1 MTEMPM
7 GGDVPPQESYSHK
20 DLDAEALIDFLIQ
33 NLGMDYQEAKT
44 LVTHHKTK
52 EMGEKSRKKTPK
64 DNGGDMSMSP
74 MMPMAKAMDFLKGRG
89 DFRMRNVKRPQ
100 QMAARTPVDVSQMD
114 YNELTPDEQLERR
127 RNKVNSYESEY
138 ARKNREEKERLAR
151 EMGEGQQ

>member
-1 MTEMPM
+1 MPM
-7 GGDVPPQESYSHK
+7 GGDEPPQESYSHK

-52 EMGEKSRKKTPK
+52 EMGEKSRKKAPK
-64 DNGGDMSMSP
+64 NNGGDMSMSP
-74 MMPMAKAMDFLKGRG
+74 MVPMAKAMSFLKGRG

-100 QMAARTPVDVSQMD
+100 VQTRTPADVNQME

-127 RNKVNSYESEY
+127 RNKVSSYESEWQ
-138 ARKNREEKERLAR
+138 RKNREEKERLAR

>member
-1 MTEMPM
+1 MPM
-7 GGDVPPQESYSHK
+7 GGDEPPQESYSHK

-52 EMGEKSRKKTPK
+52 EMGEKSRKKAPK
-64 DNGGDMSMSP
+64 NNGGDMSMSP
-74 MMPMAKAMDFLKGRG
+74 MMPMAKAMSFLKGRG

-100 QMAARTPVDVSQMD
+100 VQTRTPADVNQMD

-127 RNKVNSYESEY
+127 RNKVSSYESEWQ
-138 ARKNREEKERLAR
+138 RKNREEKERLAR

>member
-7 GGDVPPQESYSHK
+7 GGDEPPQESYSHK

-52 EMGEKSRKKTPK
+52 EMGEKSRKKAPK
-64 DNGGDMSMSP
+64 NNGGDMSMSP
-74 MMPMAKAMDFLKGRG
+74 MMPMAKAMSFLKGRG

-100 QMAARTPVDVSQMD
+100 MQTRTPVDVSQMD

-127 RNKVNSYESEY
+127 RNKVSSYESEWQ
-138 ARKNREEKERLAR
+138 RKNREEKERLAR

>member
-7 GGDVPPQESYSHK
+7 MGGDESPQESYSHK

-52 EMGEKSRKKTPK
+52 EMGEKARKKPPK
-64 DNGGDMSMSP
+64 NNGGNMP

-100 QMAARTPVDVSQMD
+100 VQTRTPVDVSQMD

-127 RNKVNSYESEY
+127 RNKVSSYESEWQ
-138 ARKNREEKERLAR
+138 RKNREEKERLAR

>member
-7 GGDVPPQESYSHK
+7 GGDEPPQESYSHK

-52 EMGEKSRKKTPK
+52 EMGEKSRKKAPK
-64 DNGGDMSMSP
+64 NNGGDMSMSP
-74 MMPMAKAMDFLKGRG
+74 MMPMAKAMSFLKGRG

-100 QMAARTPVDVSQMD
+100 VQTRTPADVNQME

-127 RNKVNSYESEY
+127 RNKVSSYESEWQ
-138 ARKNREEKERLAR
+138 RKNREEKERLAR

>member
-1 MTEMPM
+1 M
-7 GGDVPPQESYSHK
+7 GGDEPPQKSYSHK

-52 EMGEKSRKKTPK
+52 EMGEKNREKAPM
-64 DNGGDMSMSP
+64 NGGGGDMQML
-74 MMPMAKAMDFLKGRG
+74 PMAKAMDFLKGRG
-89 DFRMRNVKRPQ
+89 NFTMRNVKTPQ
-100 QMAARTPVDVSQMD
+100 VQTKNPTDVNQME

-127 RNKVNSYESEY
+127 RNKVDSYESEY

>member
-1 MTEMPM
+1 MPMM
-7 GGDVPPQESYSHK
+7 GGDETPQESYSHK

-52 EMGEKSRKKTPK
+52 EMGEKSRKKAPK
-64 DNGGDMSMSP
+64 NNGGDMSMSP
-74 MMPMAKAMDFLKGRG
+74 MMPMAKAMSFLKGRG

-100 QMAARTPVDVSQMD
+100 MQTRTPVDVSQMD

-127 RNKVNSYESEY
+127 RNKVSSYESEWQ
-138 ARKNREEKERLAR
+138 RKNREEKERLAR

>member
-7 GGDVPPQESYSHK
+7 GVDEPPQESYSHK

-52 EMGEKSRKKTPK
+52 EMGEKSRKKPPK
-64 DNGGDMSMSP
+64 NNGGDMSMPP
-74 MMPMAKAMDFLKGRG
+74 MMPMAKAMSFLKGRG

-100 QMAARTPVDVSQMD
+100 VRTRTPADVNQMD

-127 RNKVNSYESEY
+127 RNKVSSYESEWQ
-138 ARKNREEKERLAR
+138 RKNREEKERLAR

>member
-1 MTEMPM
+1 MPM
-7 GGDVPPQESYSHK
+7 GGDEPPQESYSHK

-52 EMGEKSRKKTPK
+52 EMGEKSRKKAPK
-64 DNGGDMSMSP
+64 NNGGDMSMSP
-74 MMPMAKAMDFLKGRG
+74 MMPMAKAMSFLKGRG

-100 QMAARTPVDVSQMD
+100 VQTRTPADVNQME

-127 RNKVNSYESEY
+127 RNKVSSYESEWQ
-138 ARKNREEKERLAR
+138 RKNREEKERLAR

>member
-7 GGDVPPQESYSHK
+7 GGDEPPQESYSHK

-52 EMGEKSRKKTPK
+52 EMGEKSRKKAPK
-64 DNGGDMSMSP
+64 DNGGDMSMPP
-74 MMPMAKAMDFLKGRG
+74 MMPMAKAMSFLKGRG
-89 DFRMRNVKRPQ
+89 DFRMRNVKKPQ
-100 QMAARTPVDVSQMD
+100 VQTRTPADVNQME

-127 RNKVNSYESEY
+127 RNKVSSYESEWQ
-138 ARKNREEKERLAR
+138 RKNREEKERLAR

>member
-1 MTEMPM
+1 MGDMPMM
-7 GGDVPPQESYSHK
+7 GGDETPQESYSHK

-52 EMGEKSRKKTPK
+52 EMGVKARKKPPK
-64 DNGGDMSMSP
+64 NNGGDMP

-89 DFRMRNVKRPQ
+89 DFRMRNVKKPQ
-100 QMAARTPVDVSQMD
+100 QVAARTPVDVSQMD

-127 RNKVNSYESEY
+127 RNKVSSYESEWQ
-138 ARKNREEKERLAR
+138 RKNREEKERLAR

>member
-1 MTEMPM
+1 MPM
-7 GGDVPPQESYSHK
+7 GGDEPPQKSYSHK

-52 EMGEKSRKKTPK
+52 EMGEKNRNKPPK

-89 DFRMRNVKRPQ
+89 NFTMRNVKRPQ
-100 QMAARTPVDVSQMD
+100 VQTKNPADVNQME

-127 RNKVNSYESEY
+127 RNKVDSYESEY

>member
-1 MTEMPM
+1 MPM
-7 GGDVPPQESYSHK
+7 GGDEPPQESYSHK

-52 EMGEKSRKKTPK
+52 EMGEKSRKKAPK
-64 DNGGDMSMSP
+64 NNGGDMSMSP
-74 MMPMAKAMDFLKGRG
+74 MMPMAKAMSFLKGRG

-100 QMAARTPVDVSQMD
+100 MQTRTPVDVSQMD

-127 RNKVNSYESEY
+127 RNKVSSYESEWQ
-138 ARKNREEKERLAR
+138 RKNREEKERLAR

>member
-1 MTEMPM
+1 MGDMPMM
-7 GGDVPPQESYSHK
+7 GGDETPQETYSHK

-52 EMGEKSRKKTPK
+52 EMGEKARKKPPK
-64 DNGGDMSMSP
+64 NNGGDMP

-89 DFRMRNVKRPQ
+89 DFRMRNVKKPQ

-127 RNKVNSYESEY
+127 RNKVSSYESEWQ
-138 ARKNREEKERLAR
+138 RKNREEKERLAR

>member
-1 MTEMPM
+1 MPM
-7 GGDVPPQESYSHK
+7 GGDEPPQESYSHK
-20 DLDAEALIDFLIQ
+20 DLDAEARIDFLIQ

-52 EMGEKSRKKTPK
+52 EMGEKSRKKAPK
-64 DNGGDMSMSP
+64 NNGGDMSMSP
-74 MMPMAKAMDFLKGRG
+74 MMPMAKAMSFLKGRG

-100 QMAARTPVDVSQMD
+100 VQTRTPADVNQMD

-127 RNKVNSYESEY
+127 RNKVSSYESEWQ
-138 ARKNREEKERLAR
+138 RKNREEKERLAR

>member
-7 GGDVPPQESYSHK
+7 GGDEPPQESYSHK

-52 EMGEKSRKKTPK
+52 EMGEKSRKKAPK
-64 DNGGDMSMSP
+64 NNGGDMSMSP
-74 MMPMAKAMDFLKGRG
+74 MMPMAKAMSFLKGRG

-100 QMAARTPVDVSQMD
+100 VQTRTPADVNQMD

-127 RNKVNSYESEY
+127 RNKVSSYESEWQ
-138 ARKNREEKERLAR
+138 RKNREEKERLAR

>member
-7 GGDVPPQESYSHK
+7 MGGDESPQESYSHK

-52 EMGEKSRKKTPK
+52 EMGEKARKKPPK
-64 DNGGDMSMSP
+64 NNGGNMP

-89 DFRMRNVKRPQ
+89 DFRMRNVKKPQ
-100 QMAARTPVDVSQMD
+100 QVAARTPVDVSQMD

-127 RNKVNSYESEY
+127 RNKVSSYESEWQ
-138 ARKNREEKERLAR
+138 RKNREEKERLAR